1 MAVKKKILC
10 IFILG
15 ILLVCTGCGN
25 GKKQD
30 GGSAGA
36 NAPSENADTKLKTIK
51 FGVTTATA
59 QLTES
64 ALVAQKLGYL
74 DEELAAVGYKAEY
87 IGFAGAGPAVNEAFA
102 AGEIDYAFC
111 AEFPVITARSNGV
124 DIKAI
129 GVINQEANYALL
141 VTEKSGIKSAA
152 DIAGKK
158 IIVTPG
164 TILYKYFGELCEE
177 NNLNVNDVNIVNAMT
192 DAQAVL
198 AGGDADG
205 LIINYSGALMY
216 ENRGLGKVVADSTSN
231 LDYASGMVL
240 AGRGEFIKNNPDV
253 NKALLRALK
262 RAAEYA
268 NNNPDKSYELMSTEA
283 FPTEIMRK
291 TYSYDTSFN
300 YFSPEFSDTYM
311 ERAGRVYEFA
321 KGNSLLGEEIELSE
335 VFDSTYVNEVMEE

>member
-1 MAVKKKILC
+1 MSGKKKLLC

-25 GKKQD
+25 EGKQD
-30 GGSAGA
+30 GGSKGA
-36 NAPSENADTKLKTIK
+36 NVSSGDADTKPKSIK
-51 FGVTTATA
+51 IGVATATA
-59 QLTES
+59 QLIES

-74 DEELAAVGYKAEY
+74 DEELSAVGCKAEY

-102 AGEIDYAFC
+102 AGELDYAFY

-124 DIKAI
+124 DVTAI

-141 VTEKSGIKSAA
+141 ATEASGIESAA

-177 NNLNVNDVNIVNAMT
+177 NNLNANDVNIVNAMT

-216 ENRGLGKVVADSTSN
+216 EKRGLGKVVANSTSN

-240 AGRGEFIKNNPDV
+240 AGRGDFVRSNPDV

-268 NNNPDKSYELMSTEA
+268 KNNPDKSYELMSTEA
-283 FPTEIMRK
+283 FPAEIMRE

-300 YFSPEFSDTYM
+300 YFSPEFSDAYM
-311 ERAGRVYEFA
+311 ERAGKVYEFA
-321 KGNSLLGEEIELSE
+321 KGNSLLGGEIELSE